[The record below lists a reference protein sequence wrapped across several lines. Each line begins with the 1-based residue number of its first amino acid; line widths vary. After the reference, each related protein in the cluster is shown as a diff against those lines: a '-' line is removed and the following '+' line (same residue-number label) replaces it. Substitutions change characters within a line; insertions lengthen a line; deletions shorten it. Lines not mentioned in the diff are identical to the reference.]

1 MSGLQGGAQAGEH
14 KMSEF
19 SCKWV
24 GMYSGKGPDEVSL
37 GESESRGG
45 EAGCRAGVMMSCLLA
60 QLSWQQSKAGSNR
73 GRA

>member
-1 MSGLQGGAQAGEH
+1 
-14 KMSEF
+14 MSEF

-60 QLSWQQSKAGSNR
+60 QLSWQQSKADSNR
-73 GRA
+73 GGALYHWEPGSGRRL